1 MKKTTIVLS
10 VLLMTLLG
18 ACKKGEY
25 YQLTDE
31 EMTWLVFENY
41 QVIKFTDGGTKRMDY
56 IVKLR
61 TKAYDRDGDNYSEFT
76 AALFEQL
83 NDTTA
88 YFQEDSRGELYIFTG
103 ASGFSVTFSWPHFP
117 IRGFPLT
124 SVPATLA
131 TIDGIN
137 YGDVFIL
144 DASGLTDL
152 RFYIKKIWY
161 SKSKGILQMEDTG
174 GTTWVRDF

>member
-1 MKKTTIVLS
+1 MKTTTIVLS

-61 TKAYDRDGDNYSEFT
+61 SKAYERDGDNYSEFT
-76 AALFEQL
+76 SALFEQL
-83 NDTTA
+83 NDTAA

-103 ASGFSVTFSWPHFP
+103 ASGFLVTFSWPHFP
-117 IRGFPLT
+117 VRGVPLT
-124 SVPATLA
+124 SLTPTLA

-137 YGDVFIL
+137 YSDVFVM
-144 DASGLTDL
+144 DASALTDL

-161 SKSKGILQMEDTG
+161 SKSRGILQMEDTG